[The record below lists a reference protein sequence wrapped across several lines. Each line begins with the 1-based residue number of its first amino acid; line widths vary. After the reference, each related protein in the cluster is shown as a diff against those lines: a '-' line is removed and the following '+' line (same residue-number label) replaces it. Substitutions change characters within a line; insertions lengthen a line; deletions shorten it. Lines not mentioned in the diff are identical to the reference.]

1 MTKWR
6 KSGQVRS
13 ATKTGGKQIANPPPS
28 FLSLAEIELSLPLH
42 FCPPFQRYV
51 ARLRS
56 ISVFLS
62 LRHLAKHSRL
72 NPCLKTSRCSKLA
85 FE

>member
-28 FLSLAEIELSLPLH
+28 FLSLAEIELFLPLH
-42 FCPPFQRYV
+42 FCPPPLTVCRAIAVNFSFPLPPPPRQT
-51 ARLRS
+51 
-56 ISVFLS
+56 FL
-62 LRHLAKHSRL
+62 A
-72 NPCLKTSRCSKLA
+72 
-85 FE
+85 